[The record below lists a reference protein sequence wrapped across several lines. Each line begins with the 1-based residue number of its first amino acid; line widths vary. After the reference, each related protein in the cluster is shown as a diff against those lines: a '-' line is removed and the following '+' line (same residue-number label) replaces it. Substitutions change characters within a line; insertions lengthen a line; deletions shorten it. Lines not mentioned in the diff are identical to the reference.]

1 MNKRDRRKLKSK
13 LAKEHRISQSTE
25 NLIKLLREYNR
36 NINKKES
43 KQSSNYKSNSILN
56 VNKNFK
62 G

>member
-36 NINKKES
+36 DINKKEQ
-43 KQSSNYKSNSILN
+43 KQTSNYKSNSILN